1 MNGLSWIILNLAL
14 LVAAI
19 SSRPIMKKLSNPELP
34 PIEQQEKSARES
46 KSVRSEPIQPARSRT
61 KALALDGLWEK
72 SLFCPE
78 RTESNLPDGEAGE
91 TAAQAAEKS
100 DFELTGIAWIG
111 LPGEVKPVAVIKQQ
125 KIQMRP
131 SSRARATASRGR
143 TSPRTAQ
150 QPTPEPEKP
159 QKVIFAEGDLI
170 NDTGYTLLEINT
182 KENSA
187 ILVRGNERLELKIE
201 FGSDA
206 SSERKNIA
214 VTEAANRQKQ
224 REQEQKAVAAQHAKP
239 TDQAANAAANVN
251 AGVAAQPRP
260 HPERRDYPANRPFA
274 PGWPRNSRPGRG
286 ASPKPARRHPRSPPH
301 GVTGK
306 KRQLTAAALAKTVSG
321 KCRTQSQEG
330 SVKRYF
336 Q

>member
-1 MNGLSWIILNLAL
+1 MNGISWIILNLAL

-34 PIEQQEKSARES
+34 PIEQQEKGTRES
-46 KSVRSEPIQPARSRT
+46 KSARIEPIQPTRSRT

-78 RTESNLPDGEAGE
+78 RTESNLPEGEADK
-91 TAAQAAEKS
+91 TPPQAAEKS

-131 SSRARATASRGR
+131 SARTRAAVSRARTPQR
-143 TSPRTAQ
+143 TPQ

-170 NDTGYTLLEINT
+170 NDSGYTLLEINT

-206 SSERKNIA
+206 STERKNIA
-214 VTEAANRQKQ
+214 VTEAVNRQKQ
-224 REQEQKAVAAQHAKP
+224 REQEQKTAVAQHAKP
-239 TDQAANAAANVN
+239 TDQAANAAANTN
-251 AGVAAQPRP
+251 AGVAGQPPPPPGVGGAIPVNPPPSPRRP
-260 HPERRDYPANRPFA
+260 RTERAVPGSVESGAETDRAIQQPPPVREGREAAPSSQQQRLQKLYRESAERRA
-274 PGWPRNSRPGRG
+274 
-286 ASPKPARRHPRSPPH
+286 
-301 GVTGK
+301 K
-306 KRQLTAAALAKTVSG
+306 KAQ
-321 KCRTQSQEG
+321 
-330 SVKRYF
+330 
-336 Q
+336 

>member
-1 MNGLSWIILNLAL
+1 MNGLSWFILNLAL

-34 PIEQQEKSARES
+34 PIEQQEKSTRES
-46 KSVRSEPIQPARSRT
+46 KTARIEPIQPAHSRTKT

-78 RTESNLPDGEAGE
+78 RTESNLPEGDAGE
-91 TAAQAAEKS
+91 TPAQAAEKS

-131 SSRARATASRGR
+131 SARTRATGSRGR
-143 TSPRTAQ
+143 IPQRTPQ
-150 QPTPEPEKP
+150 QPAPEPEKP

-170 NDTGYTLLEINT
+170 NDTVYTLLEINT

-187 ILVRGNERLELKIE
+187 ILVRGSERLELKIE

-224 REQEQKAVAAQHAKP
+224 REQEQKAIAAQHAKP

-251 AGVAAQPRP
+251 AGVAGQPPPPPGVDGGIPVKPTTAPQRP
-260 HPERRDYPANRPFA
+260 RAERITPGSAKSGAEEAIQPPPAVRRSKDEAPSSKQQRLQQLYRESAERRA
-274 PGWPRNSRPGRG
+274 
-286 ASPKPARRHPRSPPH
+286 
-301 GVTGK
+301 K
-306 KRQLTAAALAKTVSG
+306 KAQ
-321 KCRTQSQEG
+321 
-330 SVKRYF
+330 
-336 Q
+336 